1 VCYVCCSF
9 ALFLGISSCVEVPFD
24 ILPYLMIDYTGTMSL
39 GVVRIW
45 VAITRP
51 SGSSKGVKG
60 SKLSK
65 A

>member
-1 VCYVCCSF
+1 
-9 ALFLGISSCVEVPFD
+9 
-24 ILPYLMIDYTGTMSL
+24 MIDYTGTMSL

-65 A
+65 AWCQWCIYLIGMWLWSGLVV

>member
-1 VCYVCCSF
+1 
-9 ALFLGISSCVEVPFD
+9 LGISSCVEVPFD